1 MFVHLVARGGTSFP
15 LTFLLLNEDFSRE
28 KILECFKETIA
39 KDELLKHSTDER
51 LGDDGFLTRFLRAG
65 CWRVEAAL
73 PILKTYSSLGQEY
86 ECYVSRAIPTRF
98 IKKKI

>member
-1 MFVHLVARGGTSFP
+1 MKKFILP
-15 LTFLLLNEDFSRE
+15 QLSRE

-51 LGDDGFLTRFLRAG
+51 LGNDGFLTRFLRAG
-65 CWRVEAAL
+65 CWKVEAAL

-98 IKKKI
+98 IKKNDFEN